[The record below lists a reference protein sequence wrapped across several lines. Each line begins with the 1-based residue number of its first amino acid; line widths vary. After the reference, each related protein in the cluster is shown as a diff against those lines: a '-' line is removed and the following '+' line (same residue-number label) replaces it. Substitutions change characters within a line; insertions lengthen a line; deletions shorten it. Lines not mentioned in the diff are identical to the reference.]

1 MGAPWIKGRELAA
14 YLNGRGIPSIRFVP
28 VAFTP
33 GSANYSGQRCEGVN
47 MIVLDRNAFNAPEL
61 GIELASALQKL
72 YPNDYKIATMIDIL
86 GNRAV
91 FDAIVAGED
100 PRRIAQDWQEAL
112 DAFIA
117 KREKYLIYK

>member
-14 YLNGRGIPSIRFVP
+14 YLNARGIPSVRFVP
-28 VAFTP
+28 VTFTP
-33 GSANYSGQRCEGVN
+33 VSSNYSGQRCEGVN
-47 MIVLDRNAFNAPEL
+47 MIVLDRNAINAPEL

-72 YPNDYKIATMIDIL
+72 YPNDYKVATMMDIL
-86 GNRAV
+86 GNRSV
-91 FDAIVAGED
+91 FDAIAAGED
-100 PRRIAQDWQEAL
+100 PQRIAQDWQEAL